1 MLVIAAK
8 RRRSVF
14 LPAQGPSGCARR
26 PRASHGATRRS
37 HVCALACA
45 APCSCAPFACAVKRR
60 SSCCAAGPTTC
71 RPARPPSATASAG
84 ASFVAPSASV
94 TVASCERLS
103 SGQAELD
110 PPAEEQAGGDAMA
123 VADLRH
129 ADAVLLRL
137 LHPRP
142 LLLVAEAAPVAR
154 PPVHRLRCQ
163 SVFAPGAISSAA

>member
-1 MLVIAAK
+1 MCSPTSRIAWRNSPIACVRLGVCSTLLVRTLRLRGEAPELLLRSGPDHLSTSSAAIRNSE
-8 RRRSVF
+8 RRC
-14 LPAQGPSGCARR
+14 LIRR
-26 PRASHGATRRS
+26 
-37 HVCALACA
+37 
-45 APCSCAPFACAVKRR
+45 AV
-60 SSCCAAGPTTC
+60 G
-71 RPARPPSATASAG
+71 
-84 ASFVAPSASV
+84 
-94 TVASCERLS
+94 ERHRCQLRTPS

-137 LHPRP
+137 LHHRP